1 MEVRTSLD
9 ERMQK
14 ELLKTPIIC
23 CWIII
28 IFGGIS
34 LILTIAAAIF
44 DKKLDSILL
53 IATAVFLVM
62 GIALLISFNKT
73 IQSFQKT
80 NRENVYTF
88 YDEYVEVKT
97 IYHDE
102 VSGSSKLYY
111 SDIFKVKETKSF
123 IFIYLNPQQAF
134 PILKENVSDLDY
146 LRKLI
151 KRK

>member
-1 MEVRTSLD
+1 MEIRTSLD

-28 IFGGIS
+28 IFGGVS
-34 LILTIAAAIF
+34 LILTIASAIF

-97 IYHDE
+97 MYHDE